1 MVLGFGDEAVSYGY
15 PQRPPQAQFQ
25 PAPPIRK
32 PKNGFGTSLLVIGV
46 AACIATVCSPNASPG
61 EGLAMLLGILGVV
74 FGSLGIH
81 SANGRMA
88 TNKASAVAGLVTSI
102 AAPVIAVISVVS
114 SQ

>member
-1 MVLGFGDEAVSYGY
+1 
-15 PQRPPQAQFQ
+15 
-25 PAPPIRK
+25 
-32 PKNGFGTSLLVIGV
+32 
-46 AACIATVCSPNASPG
+46 
-61 EGLAMLLGILGVV
+61 MLLGILGVV

-81 SANGRMA
+81 SANARMA